1 MQTSRHTK
9 PLDPKAPEQP
19 RRRGP
24 LPLDPALL
32 SQVRGGV
39 VDAQVADAVCGV
51 KAPKGRW

>member
-1 MQTSRHTK
+1 MQSSRHTK
-9 PLDPKAPEQP
+9 PQDPKAPELP

-32 SQVRGGV
+32 AQVRGGA
-39 VDAQVADAVCGV
+39 VDAQAVDAACAV